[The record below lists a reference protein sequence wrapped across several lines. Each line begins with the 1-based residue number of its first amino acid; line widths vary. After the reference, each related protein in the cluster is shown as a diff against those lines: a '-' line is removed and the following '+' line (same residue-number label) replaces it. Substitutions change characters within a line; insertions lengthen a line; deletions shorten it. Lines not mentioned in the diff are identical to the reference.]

1 VILAVIGKIAWTIVK
16 WIIIVLIILALI
28 SIIIGRPLF

>member
-28 SIIIGRPLF
+28 SIIIGRPLV